1 VLRFSDGDLPVT
13 DEALRPTLSVIRTGT
28 GSGTVTSS
36 PAGITCGADCSEA
49 YASGT
54 AVTLTASPAAGSIFG
69 GWTGCDTVSGASCT
83 ITMSAARSVNA
94 TFNETFAL
102 SVTKAGAGAGTVTS
116 SPVGI
121 NCGADCSE
129 SYARGTAV
137 TLTASPALGSTFIGW
152 TGCDTV
158 SGSSCTVTMS
168 AVRSVAA
175 TFNLQNF
182 ALTVTK
188 SGLGGGTV
196 TSTPA
201 GINCGSDCSESY
213 AFGTTVTLE
222 ATPATLSGFD
232 RWTGCDAV
240 SGTTCTVRIDR
251 VRSVQ
256 ASFRLLGVALGP

>member
-1 VLRFSDGDLPVT
+1 MLIHASRRSR
-13 DEALRPTLSVIRTGT
+13 ESRT
-28 GSGTVTSS
+28 SGRD
-36 PAGITCGADCSEA
+36 AN
-49 YASGT
+49 AS
-54 AVTLTASPAAGSIFG
+54 L
-69 GWTGCDTVSGASCT
+69 
-83 ITMSAARSVNA
+83 
-94 TFNETFAL
+94 EQTFAL
-102 SVTKAGAGAGTVTS
+102 TVTKAGGGAGTVTS
-116 SPVGI
+116 SPAGI

-137 TLTASPALGSTFIGW
+137 TLTASPALGSTFLGW

-158 SGSSCTVTMS
+158 SASTCTVTMS

-213 AFGTTVTLE
+213 SFGTTVTLE
-222 ATPATLSGFD
+222 ATPSPLSGFNG
-232 RWTGCDAV
+232 WSGCDAV

-256 ASFRLLGVALGP
+256 ASFRLLGLLGP

>member
-1 VLRFSDGDLPVT
+1 MTAHQDTCLQVSLHSHSLRDDAKERL
-13 DEALRPTLSVIRTGT
+13 
-28 GSGTVTSS
+28 
-36 PAGITCGADCSEA
+36 
-49 YASGT
+49 
-54 AVTLTASPAAGSIFG
+54 
-69 GWTGCDTVSGASCT
+69 TGCDTVSGASCT
-83 ITMSAARSVNA
+83 IRMSAARSVNA
-94 TFNETFAL
+94 TFNVQTFAL
-102 SVTKAGAGAGTVTS
+102 TVTKAGAGAGTVTS
-116 SPVGI
+116 SPAGI

-137 TLTASPALGSTFIGW
+137 TLTASPALGSIGW

-158 SGSSCTVTMS
+158 SGATCTVTMG

-222 ATPATLSGFD
+222 ATPSALSGFNG
-232 RWTGCDAV
+232 WSGCDAV

-256 ASFRLLGVALGP
+256 ASFRPPGMLGP